1 VTAERYVV
9 LGLAHVR
16 SAWSTDVARWAT
28 AGSIPVEFV
37 KCVSVEEL
45 RARVAGGRPFS
56 AALLDARLPAVDRD
70 LLATLVDAGVPALIV
85 DGPTGPQ
92 WRTLGAAAVVPPPLQ
107 RPDLVAALAEHC
119 RPIGSLD
126 HAVDDPTASLAPTG
140 TAAWRGRLVA
150 VTGRPGAG
158 TSTLAGALAQSL
170 AEDPRY
176 AGDVVLADLVRH
188 AHQALL
194 HDARD
199 VVPGIQELVE
209 AHRSGQPSPEQ
220 VRGLGFEVPG
230 RGYRLVLGLR
240 RPSDWVTVRSR
251 AFAATLDGLRRAAR
265 IVVADLD
272 DDLEGESDTGS
283 FDVEDRN
290 LMART
295 TTTEADLVMVV
306 AAPTTTGIH
315 GLVTHLEDLRN
326 HGVPGDRLLV
336 VVNRSPRA
344 PRARAELAAAI
355 ASLTRAADRPDPH
368 AGPAFVPLRR
378 GVDAVHRDLARF
390 PGALADPTGRAVR
403 TLLDRLPTR
412 ATTSEPVPVAV
423 VPGTL
428 GSWGDD
434 EEEATS

>member
-1 VTAERYVV
+1 VTTDRFVV

-16 SAWSTDVARWAT
+16 SRWSTDVARWAT

-45 RARVAGGRPFS
+45 RARLAGGRPFS

-70 LLATLVDAGVPALIV
+70 LVATLVDAGVPALVV
-85 DGPTGPQ
+85 DGPGGPR
-92 WRTLGAAAVVPPPLQ
+92 WSSLGAAAVVAAPPS
-107 RPDLVAALAEHC
+107 RPDLVAALTEHC

-126 HAVDDPTASLAPTG
+126 PGLDHHDGAVVTPT

-158 TSTLAGALAQSL
+158 TSTIACALAQSL

-176 AGDVVLADLVRH
+176 AGDVVLADLARY

-209 AHRSGQPSPEQ
+209 AHRSGQPSPDQ
-220 VRGLGFEVPG
+220 VRALGFEVPT
-230 RGYRLVLGLR
+230 RGYRLILGLR

-251 AFAATLDGLRRAAR
+251 AFAATLDGLRRSAR

-272 DDLEGESDTGS
+272 ADLEGESDTGS

-295 TTTEADLVMVV
+295 ATAQADLVVV
-306 AAPTTTGIH
+306 VGTPTTTGIH
-315 GLVTHLEDLRN
+315 GLVTQIEDLRN
-326 HGVPGDRLLV
+326 HGVPGHRLLV
-336 VVNRSPRA
+336 VVNRAPRA
-344 PRARAELAAAI
+344 PRARAELAATI
-355 ASLTRAADRPDPH
+355 AALTGAGDHADPH
-368 AGPAFVPLRR
+368 AGPTFVPLRR
-378 GVDAVHRDLARF
+378 GVDAAHRDLARV
-390 PGALADPTGRAVR
+390 PTLLAEPAGRAVR
-403 TLLDRLPTR
+403 YLLDRLPGRDDT
-412 ATTSEPVPVAV
+412 ATEPQPVAV
-423 VPGTL
+423 VPGSL
-428 GSWGDD
+428 GSWSDD
-434 EEEATS
+434 QEATS